1 MIRPPVAAF
10 VRCLGFTLVMAGVV
24 ASTPPRLGEAL
35 MCAGGNELFLIDVNS
50 SEQGS
55 ARKLWRWSGEDC
67 EGLEKDE
74 RSWFHHLD
82 ECRFIEGRSKILV
95 TASNSGCALIDRAGG
110 KVLWRAS
117 VTNAHSIELLPYNRV
132 VVASSLSGD
141 QLVLFDLGRSYEPLA
156 KTPLRSAHGV
166 IWDGPRE
173 RLWALGFDELR
184 CYKLIDWET
193 RQPSLTLESTDRL
206 PDADGHDLRAV
217 PQSHDLILSTEK
229 SVWLFDRKQHTF
241 RSHPMIGQYAGVK
254 SLDIHPTTGRIVV
267 GRWGTEAELLS
278 PAGKISF
285 SPNRP
290 YKVRWF
296 AR

>member
-1 MIRPPVAAF
+1 MIRSPLATLGC
-10 VRCLGFTLVMAGVV
+10 CLGWTFALITV
-24 ASTPPRLGEAL
+24 ATATAPHPGDELL
-35 MCAGGNELFLIDVNS
+35 CAGGNEMFIAGFS
-50 SEQGS
+50 AEQGS
-55 ARKLWRWSGEDC
+55 VVRSWRWSGDDC
-67 EGLEKDE
+67 EGLEKNE
-74 RSWFHHLD
+74 RPWFHHLD
-82 ECRFIEGRSKILV
+82 ECRLIEGRSKILV
-95 TASNSGCALIDRAGG
+95 TASNSGCALVDRPSG

-184 CYKLIDWET
+184 SYKLKDWET
-193 RQPSLTLESTDRL
+193 RNPSLSLEATYRL
-206 PDADGHDLRAV
+206 PDDDGHDLRAI
-217 PQSHDLILSTEK
+217 PESPDLILSTEK

-241 RSHPMIGQYAGVK
+241 RSHPLIGQYAGVK
-254 SLDIHPTTGRIVV
+254 SLDVHPTIGRIIV
-267 GRWGTEAELLS
+267 GRWGTEAELVS

-290 YKVRWF
+290 YKIRWT
-296 AR
+296 AQ